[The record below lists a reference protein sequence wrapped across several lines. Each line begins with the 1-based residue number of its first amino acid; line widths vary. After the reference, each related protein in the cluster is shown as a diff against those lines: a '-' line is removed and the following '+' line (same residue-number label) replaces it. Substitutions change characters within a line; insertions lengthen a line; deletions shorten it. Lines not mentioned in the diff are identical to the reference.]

1 MCIYI
6 CKCLFVIYI
15 IYQSL
20 RGIVLCFGFS
30 FLSPQ
35 TQKYYSFN
43 RYCWGGEINFISIIL
58 VWISI
63 VLIKQFDHKKL
74 WDEKVYFS
82 LKLRAYSCQVT
93 LSLKEAM
100 AGTEGKGHSGIL
112 LIDLF
117 S

>member
-6 CKCLFVIYI
+6 CKCLFLICI
-15 IYQSL
+15 SHSE
-20 RGIVLCFGFS
+20 GIVLCFGFS
-30 FLSPQ
+30 FLPPQ
-35 TQKYYSFN
+35 TQKCYSFN
-43 RYCWGGEINFISIIL
+43 RCCWGGEINFISIIL

-63 VLIKQFDHKKL
+63 VLIKQYDHKQL

-82 LKLRAYSCQVT
+82 LKLRAYNCQ
-93 LSLKEAM
+93 EAM
-100 AGTEGKGHSGIL
+100 AGTEGKGRSGIS